1 MTARSSYQMPDFG
14 LKGRFPFRLG
24 CTSFVYPDD
33 YVANA
38 AALAE
43 SVDDIELLAF
53 ECDGS
58 PSLFNPKTLREL
70 DAIRQSSGITYTIH
84 LPLDICPVSA
94 AGSKRE
100 RYRRRVVE
108 MIEHSALLNP
118 YAFIL
123 HLYNGAGECR
133 LQYSTWLGR
142 VRELC
147 RNVAAAVPGH
157 EHRISIENVAYPYE
171 WNRQPVEEFGFSYCC
186 DIGHLWSRGEA
197 FEGFAERFLDRTR
210 VVHLHG
216 VVSGRD
222 HRSLESMPDKQS
234 ISIVLD
240 RLTDVFRGVVTLE
253 VFREEYTIG
262 SLNQVRKYWEKS
274 HW

>member
-1 MTARSSYQMPDFG
+1 MPDFG
-14 LKGRFPFRLG
+14 LKGRLPFRLG

-43 SVDDIELLAF
+43 AVDDIELLAF
-53 ECDGS
+53 ECDGAS
-58 PSLFNPKTLREL
+58 SLFNPKTLREL
-70 DAIRQSSGITYTIH
+70 DEIRQSSGVTYTIH
-84 LPLDICPVSA
+84 LPLDICPVSDI
-94 AGSKRE
+94 STNRE
-100 RYRRRVVE
+100 RYRRRVNE
-108 MIEHSALLNP
+108 MIERSALLNP

-123 HLYNGAGECR
+123 HLYNGVGECR
-133 LQYSTWLGR
+133 LQYDEWLEL
-142 VRELC
+142 VCELC
-147 RNVAAAVPGH
+147 RNVAAAVRGC
-157 EHRISIENVAYPYE
+157 EHLIAVENVAYPYE
-171 WNRQPVEEFGFSYCC
+171 WNREPVEEFGFSYCC

-197 FEGFAERFLDRTR
+197 FEEFAERFLDRTR

-222 HRSLESMPDKQS
+222 HLSLESMPNKQP
-234 ISIVLD
+234 ISLVLNS
-240 RLTDVFRGVVTLE
+240 LADVFRGVVTLE

-262 SLNQVRKYWEKS
+262 SLNHVRKHWEKS